1 MLLLLKEKVKCI
13 FIIFSIFLFVFLL
26 KQTNR
31 FFFLFF
37 GLQLIVEFYNIQYN
51 IYNFYKHF

>member
-37 GLQLIVEFYNIQYN
+37 GLQLIVEFYNI
-51 IYNFYKHF
+51 

>member
-13 FIIFSIFLFVFLL
+13 FIIFSIFLFFFLL
-26 KQTNR
+26 KQTNH

-37 GLQLIVEFYNIQYN
+37 GLQLIVEFYNI
-51 IYNFYKHF
+51 